1 MRREAAHAIIAA
13 KRKWTENNGGIIM
26 EFIREERQTPIK
38 DRCRVLVAGGGYASV
53 SAALAAARGGADV
66 LKRRERGESCVPVTM
81 ATIPELRMTRRLVG
95 ETDVC
100 ARDDHRRCERSVGMF
115 SDWTKRGPVYEL
127 PFGALY
133 HPSVPNL
140 LTAGRCLSA
149 ADDLWNVT
157 RVIPVCAVSGEAA
170 GTAASLGCDFPALD
184 IAALQETLRAQG
196 VRVHLDEL

>member
-1 MRREAAHAIIAA
+1 MLH
-13 KRKWTENNGGIIM
+13 
-26 EFIREERQTPIK
+26 
-38 DRCRVLVAGGGYASV
+38 
-53 SAALAAARGGADV
+53 DV

-81 ATIPELRMTRRLVG
+81 ATIPELRMTRRLIG

-170 GTAASLGCDFPALD
+170 GTAAALGCDFPALD

-196 VRVHLDEL
+196 VRVHLDELYYRCR

>member
-1 MRREAAHAIIAA
+1 
-13 KRKWTENNGGIIM
+13 M

-38 DRCRVLVAGGGYASV
+38 DRCRVLVAGGGYAGV

-66 LKRRERGESCVPVTM
+66 LLLERGESCVPVTM

-170 GTAASLGCDFPALD
+170 GTAAALGCDFPALD
-184 IAALQETLRAQG
+184 IAALQETLRSQG

>member
-1 MRREAAHAIIAA
+1 MIVENKSGRSAIKADCVIDCTGDADICQLSGAPTALFPNRNPMAA
-13 KRKWTENNGGIIM
+13 WYYYL
-26 EFIREERQTPIK
+26 K
-38 DRCRVLVAGGGYASV
+38 DGDLQLNSLG
-53 SAALAAARGGADV
+53 
-66 LKRRERGESCVPVTM
+66 
-81 ATIPELRMTRRLVG
+81 
-95 ETDVC
+95 

-170 GTAASLGCDFPALD
+170 GTAAALGCDFPALD

>member
-1 MRREAAHAIIAA
+1 
-13 KRKWTENNGGIIM
+13 
-26 EFIREERQTPIK
+26 
-38 DRCRVLVAGGGYASV
+38 
-53 SAALAAARGGADV
+53 
-66 LKRRERGESCVPVTM
+66 M
-81 ATIPELRMTRRLVG
+81 ATISELRMTRRLVG

-170 GTAASLGCDFPALD
+170 GTAAALGCDFPALD

>member
-1 MRREAAHAIIAA
+1 MLR
-13 KRKWTENNGGIIM
+13 
-26 EFIREERQTPIK
+26 
-38 DRCRVLVAGGGYASV
+38 
-53 SAALAAARGGADV
+53 DV

-157 RVIPVCAVSGEAA
+157 RVIPVWRRLRRGCRNRRGAGLRLPCSGHCRLAGNAPRAGRARASRRAVISVQIKGPEISRSQFLFQ
-170 GTAASLGCDFPALD
+170 SLELSLD
-184 IAALQETLRAQG
+184 LFIYNGMHDRNNFQILFL
-196 VRVHLDEL
+196 HI

>member
-26 EFIREERQTPIK
+26 EFIREERQPPIK
-38 DRCRVLVAGGGYASV
+38 DRCRVLVAGGGYAGV

-66 LKRRERGESCVPVTM
+66 LMLERGEFCVPVTM

-100 ARDDHRRCERSVGMF
+100 ARDDHRRCKRSVGMF

-170 GTAASLGCDFPALD
+170 GTAAALGCDFPALD

>member
-1 MRREAAHAIIAA
+1 
-13 KRKWTENNGGIIM
+13 
-26 EFIREERQTPIK
+26 
-38 DRCRVLVAGGGYASV
+38 
-53 SAALAAARGGADV
+53 
-66 LKRRERGESCVPVTM
+66 
-81 ATIPELRMTRRLVG
+81 
-95 ETDVC
+95 
-100 ARDDHRRCERSVGMF
+100 MF

-170 GTAASLGCDFPALD
+170 GTAAVLGCDFPALD

>member
-1 MRREAAHAIIAA
+1 MRREAAHVIIAA
-13 KRKWTENNGGIIM
+13 KRKWTENNGGIIR
-26 EFIREERQTPIK
+26 EFIREERQTPMK
-38 DRCRVLVAGGGYASV
+38 DRCRVLVAGGGYAGV

-66 LKRRERGESCVPVTM
+66 LLLEHGESCVPVTM

-170 GTAASLGCDFPALD
+170 GTAAALGCDFPALD